1 AGNGPPQSLQA
12 VASSAG
18 GLADT
23 VTVTLTWADGST
35 ALATQCLAGFEHH
48 TLLEIAGDDGAIRTW
63 WAGVTDRTA
72 TPDFVLAVRRRGA
85 EA

>member
-1 AGNGPPQSLQA
+1 
-12 VASSAG
+12 
-18 GLADT
+18 

-72 TPDFVLAVRRRGA
+72 TPDFALAVRRRGA
-85 EA
+85 EAAEPVAIPRSGEIFELEEN